1 MHRLNILKV
10 FVGLNIFTKIFDIY
24 GLDER
29 FLFKIFFGFLFGGK
43 QSVACYLFSLSAP
56 PPPGRGG
63 GEGRVRGRGRGRG
76 RGGGREGGA
85 AWSAT
90 PPAPPCARSGSS
102 GRWGPGPRSA
112 RWRTAT
118 TTTLTITTLKH
129 SHCTYW
135 TGHRTLGV
143 RNILI
148 VYFPCVF
155 LQIKIA
161 TKSLLTNMTSIR
173 LVIVVR
179 VHVEC

>member
-1 MHRLNILKV
+1 MRDSCLKYFSDV
-10 FVGLNIFTKIFDIY
+10 YLTASM
-24 GLDER
+24 
-29 FLFKIFFGFLFGGK
+29 
-43 QSVACYLFSLSAP
+43 QSVACNLFSWSAP
-56 PPPGRGG
+56 PPPGLGGG
-63 GEGRVRGRGRGRG
+63 GERVRGRGRGRG

-102 GRWGPGPRSA
+102 GQRGPGPRSA

-118 TTTLTITTLKH
+118 TTTLTITALKH
-129 SHCTYW
+129 ILSTYW